1 MTENGEN
8 NHSTNLTKNTLYAVI
23 ILLIY
28 TISSSIFKKINF
40 HYIHES
46 GVCMIIGLLVNLF
59 AYFFSPEV
67 KFLSYRKVY
76 LKF

>member
-1 MTENGEN
+1 MSESSETNICGG
-8 NHSTNLTKNTLYAVI
+8 NLTKNTLYAVI

-28 TISSSIFKKINF
+28 TVSSSIFKKINF

-67 KFLSYRKVY
+67 IKIFNK
-76 LKF
+76 